1 MDFEKAFDSA
11 NRAEIISK
19 LIEKGC
25 GKLFTNAVAKM
36 YNSTSYIPT
45 VNNKIGPEIRTS
57 YGVAQGR
64 HSSPNLY
71 SFFVSD
77 MPKCID
83 GLPNIDFM
91 DPNNIAQLAD
101 DTIVLAE
108 TFHSFKAKFSQT
120 FEYSKKLYQVPN
132 IDKTVFHQILH

>member
-1 MDFEKAFDSA
+1 MDFEKAFDCA

-25 GKLFTNAVAKM
+25 GKLFT
-36 YNSTSYIPT
+36 SCTSYIPT
-45 VNNKIGPEIRTS
+45 VNNKIGPEIRTC

-77 MPKCID
+77 MPKCTD
-83 GLPNIDFM
+83 GLPNIDF
-91 DPNNIAQLAD
+91 Q
-101 DTIVLAE
+101 
-108 TFHSFKAKFSQT
+108 
-120 FEYSKKLYQVPN
+120 
-132 IDKTVFHQILH
+132 